1 MLFLKLTIAVI
12 LHILVANSLVAQ
24 TLQINQKSISGSTP
38 ITSQVS
44 ASVFADRAL
53 EDALRNLLAEVGG
66 TLRGIS
72 LVENGRLLFDQIQK
86 TSDLK
91 ILEYQILSS
100 NRNQKYHEVEVLF
113 TYINNVPELVKK
125 SCNELK
131 LDNVETLLKVNSSA
145 RGKIPWAQLNK
156 DMISEQLSKL
166 EFSPDIKHSTLD
178 QIERSDSSYYTLNK
192 QTKKDKVYQL
202 VVEITYELQIQ
213 SNLLGRGAYLN
224 ILINMHTLRNGSV
237 LKSESFRERFLTD
250 FRAINDMPI
259 ARSRRD
265 WSQTENKIIDYI
277 SESFADYVT
286 GHKCVSI
293 TPTLSISNSLAV
305 LDIGQIEGLN
315 SSDLAVY
322 KTKNGRELFFKVD
335 KLFEN
340 TAELSPISSDFNLNS
355 LSKSKVEII
364 AGG

>member
-12 LHILVANSLVAQ
+12 LHILAANSLVAQ
-24 TLQINQKSISGSTP
+24 TLQINQKNISGSTP

-44 ASVFADRAL
+44 ASVFEDRAL
-53 EDALRNLLAEVGG
+53 EDALHNLLAEVGG

-86 TSDLK
+86 TSDLT

-100 NRNQKYHEVEVLF
+100 NRNQKNHEVEVLF

-145 RGKIPWAQLNK
+145 SGTIPWAQLNK

-166 EFSPDIKHSTLD
+166 EFRPNIKYSTLD
-178 QIERSDSSYYTLNK
+178 QIARPDSSYYTLNK
-192 QTKKDKVYQL
+192 QTKKNKVYQL

-224 ILINMHTLRNGSV
+224 VLVNMHTLRNGSV
-237 LKSESFRERFLTD
+237 LKRETFRERFLTD
-250 FRAINDMPI
+250 FRTLNGIPI

-265 WSQTENKIIDYI
+265 WSQTENKIINYI
-277 SESFADYVT
+277 SERFADYVT

-293 TPTLSISNSLAV
+293 TPTLSISNNLAV
-305 LDIGQIEGLN
+305 LDIGQIEGLS

-340 TAELSPISSDFNLNS
+340 TAQLSPISSDFNLNT

-364 AGG
+364 VGG